1 MALNH
6 PHSQPPLPDL
16 PSSVRPGGAPTV
28 QNRSAPPHPT
38 IRCIDFSYGPAVTYG
53 QAVRPRHAIRLHN
66 MRGVVNH
73 AVIIGEKTSEIELT
87 AYVDDPPTPSST
99 TNGEV
104 SPAAL
109 GTIPEASLR
118 VDGNQGNLPTFVFSG
133 EQRDRPAGMRW
144 TISVPTSKMETKV
157 EVVSSKPGSLAE
169 TSAIYIHRQF

>member
-1 MALNH
+1 MK
-6 PHSQPPLPDL
+6 
-16 PSSVRPGGAPTV
+16 
-28 QNRSAPPHPT
+28 
-38 IRCIDFSYGPAVTYG
+38 
-53 QAVRPRHAIRLHN
+53 
-66 MRGVVNH
+66 GVLNH
-73 AVIIGEKTSEIELT
+73 AVVIGDKTSEIELT
-87 AYVDDPPTPSST
+87 AYVDDFPTPTAT

-109 GTIPEASLR
+109 NSAPEASLR

-169 TSAIYIHRQF
+169 TSSIYIHRQF